1 MLAERT
7 TQPLAGIACNL
18 FAGIVVCGVARP
30 SQDPAP
36 AALSDKANDPAPL
49 GGLAVMGETDTNQP
63 LESGWHPQQLP
74 PGIADG
80 INHTARGQKPCAG
93 FARIIPSMEATKLW
107 ASASEAAEVLGVSA
121 TRLRQ
126 LKASGDLLP
135 GEHWVYLTGT
145 QGGPVGWSVE
155 QIRQW
160 QIEKTKACVSNEQAK
175 AASIE
180 TFEEVA

>member
-1 MLAERT
+1 
-7 TQPLAGIACNL
+7 
-18 FAGIVVCGVARP
+18 
-30 SQDPAP
+30 
-36 AALSDKANDPAPL
+36 
-49 GGLAVMGETDTNQP
+49 
-63 LESGWHPQQLP
+63 
-74 PGIADG
+74 
-80 INHTARGQKPCAG
+80 
-93 FARIIPSMEATKLW
+93 MEATKLW

-175 AASIE
+175 AAAIE